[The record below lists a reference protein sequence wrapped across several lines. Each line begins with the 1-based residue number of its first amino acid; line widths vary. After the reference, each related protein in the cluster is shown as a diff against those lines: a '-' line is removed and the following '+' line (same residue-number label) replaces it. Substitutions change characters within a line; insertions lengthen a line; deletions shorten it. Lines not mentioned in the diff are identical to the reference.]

1 MPGNSH
7 ITGDAASHYRGLL
20 PGAITGG
27 YYRGCSE
34 PLPAYYRGLLPVITG
49 DAARHYRLITG
60 GYYRGLLPGAITGDA
75 ASHYRLITGAITGYY
90 RGCSEP
96 LPAYYRGVTRHYRGC
111 SEPLRFFSGPQ
122 SHRVNTMLLPGRRN
136 QGLSEISLLLLSNKI
151 GSGSWSA
158 SLWPE
163 RTGPVVYRKP

>member
-34 PLPAYYRGLLPVITG
+34 PLPAHYRGLLPVITG

-75 ASHYRLITGAITGYY
+75 ASHYRLITGGYYRVLPGMQRAITG
-90 RGCSEP
+90 
-96 LPAYYRGVTRHYRGC
+96 
-111 SEPLRFFSGPQ
+111 
-122 SHRVNTMLLPGRRN
+122 LLPGRHQTLPGMQRAITIFFRAAVTPGQHHAVAGPTEPGSIRN
-136 QGLSEISLLLLSNKI
+136 IFI
-151 GSGSWSA
+151 A
-158 SLWPE
+158 A
-163 RTGPVVYRKP
+163 